1 MAREGSYRTRHDK
14 RVRPV
19 KSSPSADTEARSDE
33 GKYFRC
39 WNCGFIC
46 DKERD
51 ALGKDMRSRDSSEYY
66 DQYYPQ
72 SIQGDRSTTLTD
84 YQLSLEGITDSEND
98 ASPRAGI
105 AFARLAMLRGG
116 AIVMESSADGT
127 AKTIRLT
134 YKPKNEGGCPF
145 CGTTNYA

>member
-19 KSSPSADTEARSDE
+19 RSSPSADTEARSDE

-46 DKERD
+46 NVERD
-51 ALGKDMRSRDSSEYY
+51 TLGANLRSRDGSEYY

-72 SIQGDRSTTLTD
+72 STQGSRSETTD
-84 YQLSLEGITDSEND
+84 YQLSLEGLTESEND
-98 ASPRAGI
+98 SSPRAGI

-116 AIVMESSADGT
+116 AIAMESSADGT
-127 AKTIRLT
+127 PKPIRLT
-134 YKPKNEGGCPF
+134 YEPKTEGGCPF

>member
-14 RVRPV
+14 RTRPV
-19 KSSPSADTEARSDE
+19 KWSPSADTEARSD
-33 GKYFRC
+33 KDRYFRC

-46 DKERD
+46 DVQRD
-51 ALGKDMRSRDSSEYY
+51 TLGKNLRSRDGSEYY

-72 SIQGDRSTTLTD
+72 STQGDRSTTTD
-84 YQLSLEGITDSEND
+84 YQLSLEGLTDSVDET
-98 ASPRAGI
+98 SPRAGI

-116 AIVMESSADGT
+116 AIAMESSADGT
-127 AKTIRLT
+127 AKPIRLT
-134 YKPKNEGGCPF
+134 YEPKTEGGCPF